1 MTEEEIKARQAH
13 AFDISNS
20 IVPRL
25 AADGL
30 EEVDDGLPMQE
41 FVKVAPLRTRI
52 MAMPTSD
59 VITICSNAEYACNKN
74 MFHLDEEGTR
84 RFLRDISDIRK
95 IAVSKVRTA
104 NALWTITDAA
114 TKSPFM
120 LQNKHSVMIFT
131 EKWLADDAVR
141 FYAENQLRTT
151 FAVTEIPGN
160 DIIRFLGD
168 AAYVKGA
175 QSFLINDGDYAS
187 LTARADEVIAR
198 PDFSDVPL
206 IQRPVTNPELFRAIA
221 ELEQEACWQ
230 ATYDGKEK
238 VLNELE
244 NSMIAALADAR
255 LLVPVKGLG
264 QALKKGGKII
274 IPSLSNGEIL
284 ATPAF
289 TDWNEFSK
297 VYSKDEWGGWI
308 WRLDDLISA
317 PDGRIVINAGSLGFR
332 MEKSNLQ
339 RIAGILHQDS
349 EDAGKS

>member
-1 MTEEEIKARQAH
+1 M
-13 AFDISNS
+13 
-20 IVPRL
+20 
-25 AADGL
+25 
-30 EEVDDGLPMQE
+30 
-41 FVKVAPLRTRI
+41 
-52 MAMPTSD
+52 
-59 VITICSNAEYACNKN
+59 
-74 MFHLDEEGTR
+74 
-84 RFLRDISDIRK
+84 
-95 IAVSKVRTA
+95 
-104 NALWTITDAA
+104 
-114 TKSPFM
+114 
-120 LQNKHSVMIFT
+120 
-131 EKWLADDAVR
+131 
-141 FYAENQLRTT
+141 
-151 FAVTEIPGN
+151 
-160 DIIRFLGD
+160 
-168 AAYVKGA
+168 KGA

-187 LTARADEVIAR
+187 LTAKADEVIAR
-198 PDFSDVPL
+198 PDFSGVPL

-221 ELEQEACWQ
+221 ELKQEACWQ

-244 NSMIAALADAR
+244 NSMITTFADAR

-317 PDGRIVINAGSLGFR
+317 PDERVVINAGSLGFR

-349 EDAGKS
+349 EAAGKS